1 MRSRSCLWKV
11 LLLLIILPG
20 FFVSSMGQV
29 AVRGKITDAGN
40 GQPMAGVNVI
50 VKGTH
55 SGTISDMDGN
65 YSINLESGSQVLVFS
80 FIGYRTEEII
90 AGSQLN
96 IDVPMVQDVVNLG
109 EIVVMGY
116 SEKSRR
122 EIASAVTVLPME
134 KVQDVTTGNL
144 PNMLQGKIAGVQV
157 VNASGL
163 PGSEA
168 EIRIRGIA
176 SVNAPKGPLFVVDGI
191 IGGNYDPND
200 VETVT
205 VLKDAGATGMY
216 GSQANGGV
224 ILITTKKGRS
234 NKTRFDF
241 RASVGG
247 RVADQGHLQMLTG
260 PELYDAQKEL
270 YRDYA
275 SGKIDILKFYNE
287 RPLELNSRNYNWVN
301 ELFKPAMI
309 QNYYLS
315 AGKSTDN
322 FAYYIA
328 GVYFNEKGTLINTG
342 YEKINLRANTT
353 YKFSKKVTVDNNINI
368 NTNMGTSYDYMDM
381 YYSYLSMPWDNPN
394 NPDGSIRYVDGT
406 STDWWSR
413 DKINPLHTINNS
425 DHSYKGMDVN
435 YDFILGVNIT
445 NWLSFTSSNRLS
457 LYSAKSHDFVSR
469 LAAGTYH
476 DKGYIH
482 EGSDFG
488 YGGISTNLL
497 KFNFEIKNHS
507 FSGLAGF
514 EAQGSY
520 VENMSAEGKGLPEG
534 FHVLNVASREFL
546 VGGRNDKSLMQS
558 LITQFNYNYKNKY
571 FLTGSYRI
579 DATSSFPPEN
589 RQAHFPSVSASW
601 LMSSEEFLKNN
612 ILDLLKLRVSYGIT
626 GMKDIGA
633 YQYLGLFS
641 LASQYNNNAAAIPL
655 QLPSPNLTW
664 EKTKQLNFG
673 IDIGLVK
680 RVSLNID
687 IYRNITKDLL
697 IQVAQPLS
705 VGFEK
710 KWENIGQVTNNGLEL
725 TLSTVNLR
733 TRKLEWTMDLTFG
746 MNRNELSGIG
756 EPIYRTVNG
765 IAQIYRNGGEL
776 YMFILP
782 KWLGVNK
789 ETGAPVWEHVEYDS
803 EGKVT
808 NRIATSDYA
817 MATPQEIKS
826 ALPDFQGGFS
836 TTIKYGPFSAYA
848 NLSYIKG
855 NYVYNFTRRF
865 MDNDGHEP
873 YYNLMEWKTGWS
885 RWTKPGDEAT
895 HPSIQNSALSTE
907 NSSRFLEDGSYLK
920 IRNITLRYEIPE
932 SLAKKLKLGKMS
944 IALSGDN
951 LFTFTD
957 YWGQDPEVSINP
969 SDWQMPGVSDFRYPP
984 NRQYIV
990 TIGAS
995 F

>member
-1 MRSRSCLWKV
+1 MRILSCLRKTCF
-11 LLLLIILPG
+11 LLVILPG
-20 FFVSSMGQV
+20 FFIPSLAQV
-29 AVRGKITDAGN
+29 AVTGKITDAGN
-40 GQPMAGVNVI
+40 GQPLAGVNI
-50 VKGTH
+50 SVKGTFT
-55 SGTISDMDGN
+55 GTITDLDGN
-65 YSINLESGSQVLVFS
+65 YAINAASGNPVLVFS
-80 FIGYRTEEII
+80 FIGYRTEEISV
-90 AGSQLN
+90 GSQLT
-96 IDVPMVQDVVNLG
+96 IDLAMVQDVVNLG

-122 EIASAVTVLPME
+122 EIASAVSVLPME
-134 KVQDVTTGNL
+134 KVHDITTGNL
-144 PNMLQGKIAGVQV
+144 ANMLQGKIAGVQV

-224 ILITTKKGRS
+224 ILITTKKGKS
-234 NKTRFDF
+234 NKTLFDF
-241 RASVGG
+241 RASVGA
-247 RVADQGHLQMLTG
+247 RVADQGNLQMLSG
-260 PELYDAQKEL
+260 SQLYDAQKEL

-275 SGKIDILKFYNE
+275 SGKVDILKFYNE
-287 RPLELNSRNYNWVN
+287 RPLELDSRNYNWVN
-301 ELFKPAMI
+301 EAFNPAMI

-315 AGKSTDN
+315 AGKNTDN

-328 GVYFNEKGTLINTG
+328 GVYFNEKGTLLNTG
-342 YEKINLRANTT
+342 FQKINLRANTT
-353 YKFSKKVTVDNNINI
+353 YKFSRKVTVDNNINI
-368 NTNMGTSYDYMDM
+368 NTSKGTSYDYMDM
-381 YYSYLSMPWDNPN
+381 YYSFLSMPWDNPYN
-394 NPDGSIRYVDGT
+394 SDGTVRYVDGN

-413 DKINPLHTINNS
+413 DKINPIHTINNS
-425 DHSYKGMDVN
+425 DHNYKGLDVN
-435 YDFILGVNIT
+435 YDFILNVNIT

-457 LYSAKSHDFVSR
+457 LFSAKSHDFVSR

-482 EGSDFG
+482 EGSDLG

-497 KFNFEIKNHS
+497 KFNFEVNEHS

-534 FHVLNVASREFL
+534 FEVLNVASSEFL
-546 VGGRNDKSLMQS
+546 IGGKNDKSVMES
-558 LITQFNYNYKNKY
+558 LITQFNYNYRNKY

-579 DATSSFPPEN
+579 DATSAFPPEN
-589 RQAHFPSVSASW
+589 RQAHFPSISASW

-612 ILDLLKLRVSYGIT
+612 VLDLLKLRVSYGIT
-626 GMKDIGA
+626 GMKDIGP

-641 LASQYNNNAAAIPL
+641 LTTQYNNSAAAVPL

-664 EKTKQLNFG
+664 EKTNQLNFG

-680 RVSLNID
+680 RVNLNID
-687 IYRNITKDLL
+687 VYRNITKDLL

-710 KWENIGQVTNNGLEL
+710 KWENIGEVDNKGLEI
-725 TLSTVNLR
+725 TLSTINVK
-733 TRKLEWTMDLTFG
+733 TSKFEWTMDFTYG
-746 MNRNELSGIG
+746 MNRNELRDIG

-765 IAQIYRNGGEL
+765 IAQIYRNNGEL
-776 YMFILP
+776 YMFVLP

-789 ETGAPVWEHVEYDS
+789 ETGAPSWEHVEYDGS
-803 EGKVT
+803 GNVT
-808 NRIATSDYA
+808 GRSPTSDYA

-836 TTIKYGPFSAYA
+836 TALKYGPFSLNAS
-848 NLSYIKG
+848 LSFIKG

-873 YYNLMEWKTGWS
+873 YYNLMAWKSGWS
-885 RWTKPGDEAT
+885 RWAKPGDEAT

-920 IRNITLRYEIPE
+920 IRNVSVRYQLPE
-932 SLAKKLKLGKMS
+932 PAVKKLKMSKMS
-944 IALSGDN
+944 IAFSGDN
-951 LFTFTD
+951 LYTFTN

-984 NRQYIV
+984 NRQFVV
-990 TIGAS
+990 TVEAS